1 MLTILIMSAKIVTPG
16 LLKIDVFWNRDYDVL
31 KVH

>member
-16 LLKIDVFWNRDYDVL
+16 LLKTDVFWNRDYDVL
-31 KVH
+31 EVH